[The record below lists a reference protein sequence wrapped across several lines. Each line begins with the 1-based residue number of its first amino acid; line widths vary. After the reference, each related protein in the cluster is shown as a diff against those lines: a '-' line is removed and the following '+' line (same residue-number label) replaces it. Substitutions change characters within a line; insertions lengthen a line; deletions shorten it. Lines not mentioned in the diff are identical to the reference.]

1 MNKNLWEDT
10 KELLKYDNRI
20 NKVTLDSIIG
30 KLKVEHESS
39 SVLVLA
45 ARDEYSL
52 SLLKGQELGDIIQ
65 GALRTVSGNK
75 SINVKFVMEGDQ
87 NAVNATV
94 VSDQAASRRASQ
106 SSPMELNEEFT
117 FANFVVGDCN
127 RFAYASA
134 VSVAKNPGQKQR
146 NPLYLW
152 GNSGLGKTHL
162 MKAIGYEAS
171 CLYPSINI
179 LYTTCEAFTNA
190 FVACMNNK
198 NYEAFRN
205 VYRSVDVLLID
216 DIQFLIGKEGT
227 QTEFFN
233 TFEELISQGKQ
244 IVITSDKAPNN
255 LKELD
260 NRLTSR
266 FQNGIMMDIQPPD
279 FETRKA
285 IFLSKCNSAGLTFDD
300 EIVNYVC
307 ENITVN
313 IRQLN
318 GAFNTLSSFTSLTE
332 DGTIDLD
339 TTKKILS
346 PPISPVTEKYIT
358 PEMIIKAVS
367 KYYGMT
373 PETLTSQLRRA
384 DVTEARNIAM
394 YLCRDHLQMT
404 LDRIGEI
411 FGGRKHSTVLHSC
424 DNVTNNPS
432 LMQTASDIMKR
443 MTEG

>member
-1 MNKNLWEDT
+1 MKKNLWEDT
-10 KELLKYDNRI
+10 KEILKYDNRI
-20 NKVTLDSIIG
+20 NKVTFDTIIS
-30 KLKVEHESS
+30 KLKTENDGG
-39 SVLVLA
+39 SVLVLS

-52 SLLKGQELGDIIQ
+52 SLLKGQELGNIINS
-65 GALRTVSGNK
+65 ALKIVSDNK
-75 SINVKFVMEGDQ
+75 NISVKFVLEGDRQ
-87 NAVNATV
+87 AINATI
-94 VSDQAASRRASQ
+94 VSGEAAGRKAL
-106 SSPMELNEEFT
+106 SSSLDLTDEFT

-134 VSVAKNPGQKQR
+134 VSVSKNPGQKQR

-171 CLYPSINI
+171 RLYPDKNI
-179 LYTTCEAFTNA
+179 LYTTCEAFTGD
-190 FVACMNNK
+190 FVACINNK
-198 NYEAFRN
+198 NYEEFRN
-205 VYRSVDVLLID
+205 KFRSVDILLID

-233 TFEELISQGKQ
+233 TFEALISQGKQ

-260 NRLTSR
+260 SRLTSR

-285 IFLSKCNSAGLTFDD
+285 IFLSKCNTAGITFED

-318 GAFNTLSSFTSLTE
+318 GAFNTLYSYTSLTE
-332 DGTIDLD
+332 DGTIDID
-339 TTKKILS
+339 TTRKILS
-346 PPISPVTEKYIT
+346 PLISPVTEKYIT

-394 YLCRDHLQMT
+394 YLCRDHLQMN
-404 LDRIGEI
+404 LKDIGDI
-411 FGGRKHSTVLHSC
+411 FGGRKHTTVMHSC
-424 DNVTNNPS
+424 DIVMKNADFK
-432 LMQTASDIMKR
+432 QTAAVIMKR

>member
-10 KELLKYDNRI
+10 KEILKYDNRI
-20 NKVTLDSIIG
+20 NKVTFDTIIS
-30 KLKVEHESS
+30 KLKTEYDGG
-39 SVLVLA
+39 SVLILS

-52 SLLKGQELGDIIQ
+52 SLLKGQELGDIIKS
-65 GALRTVSGNK
+65 ALKIVSDNK
-75 SINVKFVMEGDQ
+75 NINVKFVLEGDRQ
-87 NAVNATV
+87 AVNATV
-94 VSDQAASRRASQ
+94 VSEQAATRRASLT
-106 SSPMELNEEFT
+106 SSMDLTDEFT

-134 VSVAKNPGQKQR
+134 VSVSKNPGQKQR

-171 CLYPSINI
+171 RHFPEKNI
-179 LYTTCEAFTNA
+179 LYTTCEAFTSA
-190 FVACMNNK
+190 FVACINNK
-198 NYEAFRN
+198 NYEEFRN
-205 VYRSVDVLLID
+205 VYRSVDILLID

-233 TFEELISQGKQ
+233 TFEALISQGKQ

-285 IFLSKCNSAGLTFDD
+285 IFLSKCNAAGLTFDD
-300 EIVNYVC
+300 EIVNFVC

-318 GAFNTLSSFTSLTE
+318 GAFNTLSSYTSLTE

-346 PPISPVTEKYIT
+346 PLISPITEKYIT
-358 PEMIIKAVS
+358 PEMIINAVS

-384 DVTEARNIAM
+384 DVAEARNIAM
-394 YLCRDHLQMT
+394 YLCRDHLQMN
-404 LDRIGEI
+404 LKDIGEI
-411 FGGRKHSTVLHSC
+411 FGGRKHTTVMHSC
-424 DNVTNNPS
+424 DIVMKNPS
-432 LMQTASDIMKR
+432 FKQTASDIMKR